1 MLRTRPILECVQQF
15 ILQKLSQCF
24 SRSVLLNFLDNSA
37 GISGANLFG
46 GLLDRCI
53 MHAKFHQE
61 SKSGLKR
68 AELGLDI
75 FQNSSNID
83 EHSWILLLLIQF
95 GYAFAEMIDR
105 TAAIS
110 QSPSKSIKGRHFL
123 LNLLHLIIIS

>member
-15 ILQKLSQCF
+15 ILQKLSVFQDQYLIL
-24 SRSVLLNFLDNSA
+24 SFLDNSA

-46 GLLDRCI
+46 GLLDRCT

-61 SKSGLKR
+61 SLKR

-95 GYAFAEMIDR
+95 DYAFAKMIDR

-110 QSPSKSIKGRHFL
+110 RRAHPSQ
-123 LNLLHLIIIS
+123 